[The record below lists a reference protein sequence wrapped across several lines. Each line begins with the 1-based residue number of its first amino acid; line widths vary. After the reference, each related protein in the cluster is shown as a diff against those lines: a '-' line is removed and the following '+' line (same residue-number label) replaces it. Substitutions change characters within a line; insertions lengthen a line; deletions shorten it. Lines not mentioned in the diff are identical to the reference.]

1 MASNEKSQQDT
12 EDKEHPLNSKWI
24 LYFHSMEDT
33 KNWDLESYA
42 KVYEISTVE
51 TFWRVFNNIKS
62 DITKGHWFLMRE
74 NIKPMWEDP
83 ENEHGGAWVFDVK
96 TDNAETAMLEA
107 SMATVGERILAEPK
121 ESCSEVTGLSMT
133 MQKSGSRIK
142 IWNRDKNKNDMK
154 KLNMEIPH
162 LTKSGAIEGCYYK
175 MHKGGRKNYKG
186 RAGGR
191 SGGRR

>member
-1 MASNEKSQQDT
+1 MTSNEKSQQDAG
-12 EDKEHPLNSKWI
+12 DKEHPLNSKWI

-33 KNWDLESYA
+33 KNWDLDSYA

-51 TFWRVFNNIKS
+51 TFWRVFNSIKS
-62 DITKGHWFLMRE
+62 DVTKGHWFLMRE
-74 NIKPMWEDP
+74 NIKPMWETR

-96 TDNAETAMLEA
+96 VGNAENAFLEA
-107 SMATVGERILAEPK
+107 SMAVVGEKILAEPK

-133 MQKSGSRIK
+133 MQKAGTSRIK
-142 IWNRDKNKNDMK
+142 IWNRDKSKNDK
-154 KLNMEIPH
+154 NKLNKDIPH
-162 LTKSGAIEGCYYK
+162 LTKDGTECYYK
-175 MHKGGRKNYKG
+175 AHKGGKNYKKG